1 MLNYRRRTLVKKEV
15 KSGEGSPKHPGLRR
29 YRRNNLSRK
38 TGLATTIVY
47 YVLTAVVIAALVRQ
61 AITGNY
67 ENCFT
72 CALTLVLFLIPNFI
86 ETRLKITLPQTLEVI
101 IVLFIFGA
109 EILGELNAFYIKFP
123 WWDDMLHTM
132 NGFLMAAVGFSMVD
146 ILNKNDRFKFNLSPL
161 FIAVVSFC
169 FSMTIGVL
177 WEFFEFSADRLLMM
191 DMQKDTV
198 VNSVYSVLLN
208 GSGANSAVKITG
220 IEDILLQGQN
230 LTVNG
235 IPVGSEYSADI
246 GGFLDIGLYDT
257 MNDLFV
263 NFIGAV
269 VFAVFGFFYVKNRGK
284 GHTFIEK
291 FIPRKLRSTEDD
303 E

>member
-1 MLNYRRRTLVKKEV
+1 MKKEV
-15 KSGEGSPKHPGLRR
+15 KSGEASPKHSGFKR

-38 TGLATTIVY
+38 GGLATTIVY

-61 AITGNY
+61 AVIGSY

-86 ETRLKITLPQTLEVI
+86 ETKLKITLPQTLEVI
-101 IVLFIFGA
+101 IILFIFGA

-198 VNSVYSVLLN
+198 VSSIYSVLLN
-208 GSGANSAVKITG
+208 GSGANSAVKISG

-235 IPVGSEYSADI
+235 VPVGGEYSADI

-284 GHTFIEK
+284 GHTFIER
-291 FIPRKLRSTEDD
+291 FIPHRLRSSEDSD
-303 E
+303 

>member
-1 MLNYRRRTLVKKEV
+1 MKKEA
-15 KSGEGSPKHPGLRR
+15 KPGEPSSMQSRLKR

-38 TGLATTIVY
+38 GGLATTIVY
-47 YVLTAVVIAALVRQ
+47 YVLTAVVIFALVRQ
-61 AITGNY
+61 AIIGNY

-86 ETRLKITLPQTLEVI
+86 ETKLKITLPQTLEVI
-101 IVLFIFGA
+101 IIMFIFGA

-177 WEFFEFSADRLLMM
+177 WEFFEFSADRILMM

-208 GSGANSAVKITG
+208 ADGANSAVKISG
-220 IEDILLQGQN
+220 IEDMRLIGQN

-235 IPVGSEYSADI
+235 APVSGEYSAGI

-284 GHTFIEK
+284 GHTFIER
-291 FIPRKLRSTEDD
+291 FIPRRLRSSDD
-303 E
+303 SE